1 MTENNK
7 PEWFEIAD
15 NDGPAQPI
23 KTRRS
28 LPIAA
33 VLAVALIIGAG
44 AVVAQTQEES
54 PANATE
60 TTTVAKDQAVKATS
74 SPAVSAQAVA
84 TSKTTATPRTT
95 VAPTQSAMA
104 NPNIAK
110 LPTGGEGGDHEG
122 RGHHGDRETH
132 SEGDDD

>member
-7 PEWFEIAD
+7 PEWFEIAES
-15 NDGPAQPI
+15 DGVSQP
-23 KTRRS
+23 KKARRTM
-28 LPIAA
+28 PVAA
-33 VLAVALIIGAG
+33 VVVAGLIIGIG

-54 PANATE
+54 PAQATE
-60 TTTVAKDQAVKATS
+60 TTTVATDQVKATAS
-74 SPAVSAQAVA
+74 TSA
-84 TSKTTATPRTT
+84 TATPKTT

-110 LPTGGEGGDHEG
+110 LPTGGGHEG
-122 RGHHGDRETH
+122 RENHGDRENH

>member
-7 PEWFEIAD
+7 PEWFEIAES
-15 NDGPAQPI
+15 DGVSQP
-23 KTRRS
+23 KKVGRTM
-28 LPIAA
+28 PISA
-33 VLAVALIIGAG
+33 VVVAGLIIGIG

-54 PANATE
+54 PAQATE

-132 SEGDDD
+132 SEGEKD